1 MFFFFYNLVILNSLK
16 NANKLKHK
24 LKSDFI
30 ALLENLYN
38 CYEKLVI
45 EASKIV
51 KKKKKLNKKTITKK
65 KFF

>member
-51 KKKKKLNKKTITKK
+51 KKKKIK
-65 KFF
+65 